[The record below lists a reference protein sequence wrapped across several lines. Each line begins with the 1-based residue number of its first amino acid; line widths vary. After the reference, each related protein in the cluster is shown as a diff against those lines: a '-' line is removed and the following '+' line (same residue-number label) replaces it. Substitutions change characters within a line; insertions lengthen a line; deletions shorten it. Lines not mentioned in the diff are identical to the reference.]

1 MPEDKINFE
10 LNGKKVTAFSNET
23 IWDVSERLGETIP
36 HLCFSPSES
45 YRPDGNCRACM
56 VEIEGERVLAASCIR
71 KPSENMKVFSNSS
84 KAIKS
89 RSLVLELLDS
99 DQPKENSHNPDSH
112 FNNINKKTKIN
123 ENRFATKSLPEPDS
137 SHPAIAVNLDACI
150 QCGLCVRACREVQ
163 VNDVIGFSGRGSETK
178 IVFDFDDNLGEST
191 CVGCGECVQACPTG
205 ALMPKTVLDENQNF
219 KFAADR
225 KVDSICPYCGVGCQL
240 TYNIKDDKIIS
251 VSGRPGPANKSRLC
265 VKGRY
270 GFDYISSP
278 ERLTKPLIRLD
289 GSKKT
294 KNAKFDA
301 SYILSNFREASWD
314 EALVIC

>member
-1 MPEDKINFE
+1 
-10 LNGKKVTAFSNET
+10 
-23 IWDVSERLGETIP
+23 
-36 HLCFSPSES
+36 
-45 YRPDGNCRACM
+45 
-56 VEIEGERVLAASCIR
+56 
-71 KPSENMKVFSNSS
+71 
-84 KAIKS
+84 
-89 RSLVLELLDS
+89 
-99 DQPKENSHNPDSH
+99 
-112 FNNINKKTKIN
+112 
-123 ENRFATKSLPEPDS
+123 
-137 SHPAIAVNLDACI
+137 
-150 QCGLCVRACREVQ
+150 
-163 VNDVIGFSGRGSETK
+163 
-178 IVFDFDDNLGEST
+178 
-191 CVGCGECVQACPTG
+191 
-205 ALMPKTVLDENQNF
+205 MPKTVLDENQNF

-251 VSGRPGPANKSRLC
+251 VSGRSGPANKSRLC

-314 EALVIC
+314 EALSFTSKKLRRYKKFMAQILWQVLDLQKEVMKKLTFFKS